1 MKTVWKYPIEITDEQ
16 IVPALF
22 GASPIYVGLD
32 PKGFPCIWCDVE
44 DTKPG
49 NESLRISIRGTGHP
63 SPENVTYLGSFIQ
76 GPFVWHVYYR
86 I

>member
-1 MKTVWKYPIEITDEQ
+1 MKTVWKFPLVIADEQ
-16 IVPALF
+16 TIATPI
-22 GASPIYVGLD
+22 GSKPIYINLD
-32 PKGFPCIWCDVE
+32 PNGIPCVWCDV
-44 DTKPG
+44 DSDNLFDGKVKI
-49 NESLRISIRGTGHP
+49 LIRGTGHP